1 MRDHLDL
8 HAALLVQMTAMELLN
23 SELCYVYL
31 DSRSFECVFLAVC
44 LSDSASV
51 CLLVFGAVWV
61 SVCLSVYLSGSF
73 LEHQM
78 RPGLHLGIVSR
89 DVGRSVV

>member
-1 MRDHLDL
+1 MCLFVC
-8 HAALLVQMTAMELLN
+8 LVCL
-23 SELCYVYL
+23 SVR
-31 DSRSFECVFLAVC
+31 RSVCLAVY

-61 SVCLSVYLSGSF
+61 SVCLSVCLSVFLTVYLSGSF

-78 RPGLHLGIVSR
+78 LPGLHFGDCFS
-89 DVGRSVV
+89 GCRSVV